1 MLNAKPLK
9 LDSADAVPLHRP
21 RFCWSNVTPTPMEG
35 VTLEEK
41 ERWTHVHMPHEFP
54 AVEQWIEEGWH
65 WPGGE
70 EGNLLPTCMKSIK
83 RRSPP
88 LKPAGLDRA
97 YLTIPSLGGRQT
109 NSDSPLINMA
119 TDSCF
124 GREVSGGC
132 VALVKGNCCRAW
144 VLVTPHFVGTPGTL
158 KTIGKGMRIPEKA
171 SLVTVSIASHLYI

>member
-1 MLNAKPLK
+1 VVRILKELKQVFGFNFPVKYALENVASMDVEAEQEISSVLNVKPLK

-70 EGNLLPTCMKSIK
+70 QGNLLPTCMKSIK
-83 RRSPP
+83 RRSP
-88 LKPAGLDRA
+88 L
-97 YLTIPSLGGRQT
+97 
-109 NSDSPLINMA
+109 
-119 TDSCF
+119 
-124 GREVSGGC
+124 
-132 VALVKGNCCRAW
+132 
-144 VLVTPHFVGTPGTL
+144 
-158 KTIGKGMRIPEKA
+158 
-171 SLVTVSIASHLYI
+171 